1 MMSSFKEKLYF
12 IFTTITDIAAA
23 KIHIIISPTDIIGLG
38 YITRFE
44 NMFNTIVSVSLRLRI
59 D

>member
-1 MMSSFKEKLYF
+1 MNNFEKKLYF
-12 IFTTITDIAAA
+12 AFTTITNTAAA
-23 KIHIIISPTDIIGLG
+23 KIRTTASPINTISLG

-44 NMFNTIVSVSLRLRI
+44 NIFNTIVNISLRLKT

>member
-1 MMSSFKEKLYF
+1 MNNFEKKSYSA
-12 IFTTITDIAAA
+12 FTTITDIAAA
-23 KIHIIISPTDIIGLG
+23 KVRIIISLIDIIGLG

-44 NMFNTIVSVSLRLRI
+44 NIFSIAVSVSLRLKI

>member
-1 MMSSFKEKLYF
+1 MNSFKEKLYF
-12 IFTTITDIAAA
+12 ASTAITDIAAA
-23 KIHIIISPTDIIGLG
+23 KIRIIVSLIDIIGLG

-44 NMFNTIVSVSLRLRI
+44 NIFNTAVSISLRLKI